1 MQEFITILIFCISI
15 IIINIIYI
23 YVFFN
28 KDYKS
33 TFIVQLEDLSRN
45 LNYDVIKDDKTFFS
59 KVIENKIIL
68 GTDVYLQLDIS
79 KLTELYFKVY
89 FSKTITSTNTNNF
102 LKNFILIISKLSLI
116 ISIVF
121 YLGMFIFIFSD
132 NEGFMMTSFVSIMIL
147 FFISL
152 FVLLLLFLSFKKSIS
167 SSKEN
172 LIVVDTKLIQILY
185 WYFPISILNS
195 LLRPIDYTRWLFSKN

>member
-15 IIINIIYI
+15 ITINIIYI
-23 YVFFN
+23 FVFFK

-33 TFIVQLEDLSRN
+33 TFIVQLEDLARN

-79 KLTELYFKVY
+79 KLTELYFNVY

-121 YLGMFIFIFSD
+121 YLGMFVFIFFD
-132 NEGFMMTSFVSIMIL
+132 I
-147 FFISL
+147 
-152 FVLLLLFLSFKKSIS
+152 
-167 SSKEN
+167 
-172 LIVVDTKLIQILY
+172 
-185 WYFPISILNS
+185 
-195 LLRPIDYTRWLFSKN
+195 

>member
-152 FVLLLLFLSFKKSIS
+152 FVLLLLFLSFKKPIS

>member
-132 NEGFMMTSFVSIMIL
+132 NEGFMMTSFV
-147 FFISL
+147 
-152 FVLLLLFLSFKKSIS
+152 
-167 SSKEN
+167 
-172 LIVVDTKLIQILY
+172 
-185 WYFPISILNS
+185 
-195 LLRPIDYTRWLFSKN
+195 